1 MARLHNRPLMLRVG
15 LTGGIASG
23 KSTVASMLSDAGF
36 FVLDAD
42 DLARRA
48 VEPGSPGL
56 DAIRRRFGDVVR
68 EDGSLDREALGRIV
82 FSDPEAR
89 NDLNRIVHPEVRR
102 RARAAMEA
110 AEARGEPV
118 AIYDV
123 PLLFE
128 AGLEDE
134 FDMVV
139 VVYVPESVQRAR
151 LVTRD
156 GRGDEDADRRIASQ
170 LPMAQ
175 KSARAHV
182 VIDNAGPLEETR
194 AQVNRLIAKLRRQT

>member
-1 MARLHNRPLMLRVG
+1 MLRVG